1 MEIAAMSDA
10 GRGGSPVKKICPVL
24 IIQGGAGS
32 GYRSE
37 TRKKIVRK
45 KLKGIL
51 IQVYPVLV
59 RRNAV
64 EAVTEAVRLMEDDPL
79 FNAGYGSQLQAD
91 GRARL
96 SAAVMEGSSQRFASV
111 INAEGIR
118 NPVLLARELLSRR
131 SRVLDGFGA
140 ARLARELGLEFRKNL
155 HASSLKR
162 WRQRK
167 EDACD
172 TVGACALDSSGS
184 LAAAT
189 STGGRGF
196 EYPGRVSDSGMPV
209 ANYASPVCAV
219 SATGTGEEIMDEG
232 LAVRIAVRV
241 EDRISLR
248 RSFSKTFREVVRRG
262 KKMAAIGLDAKGNIA
277 WAKSTESLAYAWC
290 KGNQIGIF

>member
-1 MEIAAMSDA
+1 M
-10 GRGGSPVKKICPVL
+10 KKSCPVL

-32 GYRSE
+32 GYKSE
-37 TRKKIVRK
+37 SRKKRIRS
-45 KLKGIL
+45 KLKKIL
-51 IQVYPVLV
+51 AQVYPILV
-59 RRNAV
+59 RRNAI

-96 SAAVMEGSSQRFASV
+96 SAAVMEGSSRRFAGV

-118 NPVLLARELLSRR
+118 NPVLLARELLTRR
-131 SRVLDGFGA
+131 SRVLDGYGA
-140 ARLARELGLEFRKNL
+140 VRLAREIGLEFQKNPHPL
-155 HASSLKR
+155 SVKR

-167 EDACD
+167 GDACD
-172 TVGACALDSSGS
+172 TVGACALDGRGR

-209 ANYASPVCAV
+209 ASYASSVCAV

-241 EDRISLR
+241 EDGISLAR
-248 RSFSKTFREVVRRG
+248 VFSKTFREVVRHG

-277 WAKSTESLAYAWC
+277 WGKSTESLAFAWC
-290 KGNQIGIF
+290 KADQFKIF